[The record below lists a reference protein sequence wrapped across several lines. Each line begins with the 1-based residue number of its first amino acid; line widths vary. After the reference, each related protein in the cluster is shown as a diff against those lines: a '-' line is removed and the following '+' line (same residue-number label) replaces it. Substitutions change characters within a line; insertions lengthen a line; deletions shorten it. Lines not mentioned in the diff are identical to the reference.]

1 MYLFSFLSSVLSVPS
16 LHGFFILSPS
26 SHILFQAVV
35 LKDQKGVGLVWQVGD
50 PAVVFLDEPSSGMD
64 PLTRRA
70 MWNLITNAVIKKNMS
85 VMLTT
90 HNMEECEALCNRIG
104 IMVAGSLVC
113 LGSIQQIKSCFGSGT
128 HTLFFLLF
136 LPLFSL
142 LEMATL
148 KKQLILQ

>member
-1 MYLFSFLSSVLSVPS
+1 MFYLL
-16 LHGFFILSPS
+16 PS
-26 SHILFQAVV
+26 SHVLFSKLSHFVSGSSV
-35 LKDQKGVGLVWQVGD
+35 ERSKGEGLVWQVGD

-85 VMLTT
+85 VVLTT

-113 LGSIQQIKSCFGSGT
+113 LGSIQQIKSCFGSGRY
-128 HTLFFLLF
+128 TLFFLLS
-136 LPLFSL
+136 LPLISL
-142 LEMATL
+142 LEMETL

>member
-1 MYLFSFLSSVLSVPS
+1 M
-16 LHGFFILSPS
+16 
-26 SHILFQAVV
+26 
-35 LKDQKGVGLVWQVGD
+35 LKDRKGGGLVWQVGD

-85 VMLTT
+85 VVLTT

-128 HTLFFLLF
+128 YTLFFLLS
-136 LPLFSL
+136 LPLISL
-142 LEMATL
+142 LEMETL
-148 KKQLILQ
+148 KKQLILQYLAAGYTGVQQTHIELHNSSEHRLTSFGDVG

>member
-1 MYLFSFLSSVLSVPS
+1 VFYLYLLRMCFSSFFSKLSHFVSGSSVQRS
-16 LHGFFILSPS
+16 
-26 SHILFQAVV
+26 
-35 LKDQKGVGLVWQVGD
+35 KREGLVWQVGD

-85 VMLTT
+85 VVLTT

-113 LGSIQQIKSCFGSGT
+113 LGSIQQIKSCFGSGRY
-128 HTLFFLLF
+128 TLFFLLS
-136 LPLFSL
+136 LPFISL
-142 LEMATL
+142 LEMETL

>member
-1 MYLFSFLSSVLSVPS
+1 
-16 LHGFFILSPS
+16 
-26 SHILFQAVV
+26 
-35 LKDQKGVGLVWQVGD
+35 VGD

-70 MWNLITNAVIKKNMS
+70 MWNLITNAVIKKNIS
-85 VMLTT
+85 VVLTT

-128 HTLFFLLF
+128 YTLFFLLS
-136 LPLFSL
+136 LPLISL
-142 LEMATL
+142 LEMESL
-148 KKQLILQ
+148 KKQLTLEYLAAGVQQKHLELHNSSEHKLTSFGDVR